1 VVLQRGLKDTERKP
15 LGLLY
20 LGVTHTT
27 MSSAVQ
33 KLIQV
38 RTQRYFR
45 VLTLRAMHNLSGD
58 YYKTPSTIYQQLE
71 SAVACWSAA
80 PGAVG
85 AARPYRLLSQNKSWP
100 PAPLLLLS

>member
-1 VVLQRGLKDTERKP
+1 MVSQRELKDTERKP

-33 KLIQV
+33 KLKQV
-38 RTQRYFR
+38 RTHRYPR

-58 YYKTPSTIYQQLE
+58 YYKTPSTIYQQLKL
-71 SAVACWSAA
+71 AVACWSAA
-80 PGAVG
+80 PKGIG
-85 AARPYRLLSQNKSWP
+85 AARPYRLPSQNKSWP